1 LAGFLEDRAIEKVI
15 LPVVML
21 HQLAEQT
28 QKLEELGDHQDW
40 GSLLKEVTTTGEQLQ
55 ITKASATLLEKLEH
69 VLLHN
74 HYGPSETHV
83 VTTYTLEGPA
93 NAWPTHP
100 PIGRPIANTQTYIL
114 DKHGQPVPIGVVG
127 ELCIGGV
134 SLARGYMGR
143 ADLTAERFV
152 PHPYAGDGGVGRGQA
167 PTSCAS
173 LGERLYKTGD
183 LARYLADG
191 NIEYLGRRDN
201 QVKLRG
207 YRIELGE
214 IESVLDQ
221 HPGVRAVACVP
232 VSTGEI
238 ASQVLGSYDEALER
252 QLAPTETQLV
262 AYVVLDP
269 ERPPTSNDLRRYL
282 QAKLPPYMVPSSF
295 VMLDTLPLTP
305 NGKVDR
311 RALKMP
317 DSMGPEREVTFVSPR
332 TPAEEVVAEIWAEI
346 LHVEQVGVYD
356 NFFALGGH
364 SLRAVQVISRL
375 RDAFQI
381 ELPVHSLFE
390 QPTVDGLVSEIA
402 ELRGGYPIIEEIA
415 LVLKEIKQLSEEDMQ
430 DILNK

>member
-1 LAGFLEDRAIEKVI
+1 
-15 LPVVML
+15 
-21 HQLAEQT
+21 
-28 QKLEELGDHQDW
+28 
-40 GSLLKEVTTTGEQLQ
+40 
-55 ITKASATLLEKLEH
+55 
-69 VLLHN
+69 
-74 HYGPSETHV
+74 
-83 VTTYTLEGPA
+83 
-93 NAWPTHP
+93 
-100 PIGRPIANTQTYIL
+100 
-114 DKHGQPVPIGVVG
+114 
-127 ELCIGGV
+127 
-134 SLARGYMGR
+134 
-143 ADLTAERFV
+143 
-152 PHPYAGDGGVGRGQA
+152 
-167 PTSCAS
+167 
-173 LGERLYKTGD
+173 
-183 LARYLADG
+183 
-191 NIEYLGRRDN
+191 
-201 QVKLRG
+201 
-207 YRIELGE
+207 
-214 IESVLDQ
+214 
-221 HPGVRAVACVP
+221 
-232 VSTGEI
+232 
-238 ASQVLGSYDEALER
+238 
-252 QLAPTETQLV
+252 
-262 AYVVLDP
+262 
-269 ERPPTSNDLRRYL
+269 
-282 QAKLPPYMVPSSF
+282 MVPSSF